1 MTLRAPRERE
11 NRNAASIV
19 AGARGG
25 RWLTGIVWSLAAAPP
40 LVAQGSGTIDA
51 GLSAVRYDGFLGS
64 AAAFLA
70 PTLRFDT
77 PSLSALA
84 QGSYVLFE
92 SGNRIVQ
99 GTAAAAWLSPTVRG
113 VRAEIGATGGLSAYA
128 DEPRTGYAS
137 ARARAHLMGRARG
150 AWLGG
155 AVGHLALDTT
165 GRTTR
170 EFAAG
175 GWVIV
180 DRVALA
186 AAATWSAAADSAY
199 LDLTAG
205 AHAVWHAVELDGLVG
220 ARTWSDGAGE
230 GVFGDVTVRL
240 LLTPAL
246 AGQVSAGRYPSDP
259 VRGTV
264 GGRYLSAGIRLTPFG
279 PRPSAHLDIAD
290 LRRRAPR
297 TPDDATQPDAPRL
310 TLRAAGPGHRVVVR
324 ATGAR
329 AVELAGD
336 FTDWEPLALLPL
348 DDAWYIDLALSPGVY
363 RVNVR
368 VDGGPWTVPV
378 GLAVLRDE
386 FGSTVGILLIQ

>member
-1 MTLRAPRERE
+1 M
-11 NRNAASIV
+11 

-40 LVAQGSGTIDA
+40 LAAQASSTVDVGF
-51 GLSAVRYDGFLGS
+51 SAVRYDGFLGS

-70 PTLRFDT
+70 PALRFDT
-77 PSLSALA
+77 PNLSALA

-92 SGNRIVQ
+92 SGNHIVQ

-128 DEPRTGYAS
+128 DEPQTGYAS

-180 DRVALA
+180 DRVAFA
-186 AAATWSAAADSAY
+186 AAATWSAAADTAY
-199 LDLTAG
+199 VDVTAG
-205 AHAVWHAVELDGLVG
+205 AHASWHAVEVDGLLG

-240 LLTPAL
+240 RLTAAL

-259 VRGTV
+259 VRGTL

-279 PRPSAHLDIAD
+279 PRRLARLDIAD

-297 TPDDATQPDAPRL
+297 TPDDIGQSDAPRL
-310 TLRAAGPGHRVVVR
+310 ILTAAGPGHRLVVR
-324 ATGAR
+324 AGGAQ

-348 DDAWYIDLALSPGVY
+348 DGGWYIDLALSPGVY

-378 GLAVLRDE
+378 GLAVQRDE
-386 FGSTVGILLIQ
+386 FGGSVGILLIQ